1 MKHKLTSIRFLEDK
15 FIMIQWLLNRDEISK
30 AKADALLNQFGGEA
44 EKMHKQEIIDAFKK
58 GEMPEWFENF
68 NAEQYYNETYGKE

>member
-1 MKHKLTSIRFLEDK
+1 MENKLTSIRFLEDK

-44 EKMHKQEIIDAFKK
+44 EKMHKKEIIDAFKK
-58 GEMPEWFENF
+58 GEMPEWFESF
-68 NAEQYYNETYGKE
+68 NAEEYYQNTYGK